1 MTDIR
6 DPNDR
11 LYVCCTWAMVGTIM
25 AVTAVSMA
33 YFVAYAPSEAYGL
46 SEGDQPVGVA
56 MPIICAV
63 VFLACV
69 FLLARDLRSRLRNG
83 PEEERDIRFMRAPLS
98 KAGILFAVTTTF
110 SLVMIIISY
119 LLGMEMSTDMMDGMN
134 NYAVMASMM
143 IAGPEEEFLCRI
155 LLIGIPMVV
164 ICAAMRYEGCLKYAL
179 GGFGMSRAALVLI
192 VISSVIFGL
201 MHLDGWTIMKFPDT
215 FVTGLMFGYVF
226 VQYGVH
232 ASIVMHSTFDLLA
245 CYDTF
250 VDGMGTIPMIA
261 IGIMGII
268 LVVRS
273 AMKYRDYIPKD
284 NMHQPFDGNLFQM
297 WGRARFDT
305 SRYGFLQWMY
315 LSSQ

>member
-1 MTDIR
+1 
-6 DPNDR
+6 
-11 LYVCCTWAMVGTIM
+11 
-25 AVTAVSMA
+25 
-33 YFVAYAPSEAYGL
+33 
-46 SEGDQPVGVA
+46 
-56 MPIICAV
+56 
-63 VFLACV
+63 
-69 FLLARDLRSRLRNG
+69 
-83 PEEERDIRFMRAPLS
+83 
-98 KAGILFAVTTTF
+98 
-110 SLVMIIISY
+110 
-119 LLGMEMSTDMMDGMN
+119 
-134 NYAVMASMM
+134 
-143 IAGPEEEFLCRI
+143 
-155 LLIGIPMVV
+155 
-164 ICAAMRYEGCLKYAL
+164 
-179 GGFGMSRAALVLI
+179 

-284 NMHQPFDGNLFQM
+284 NMHQPFDGNLLQM
-297 WGRARFDT
+297 WGRDRFDT